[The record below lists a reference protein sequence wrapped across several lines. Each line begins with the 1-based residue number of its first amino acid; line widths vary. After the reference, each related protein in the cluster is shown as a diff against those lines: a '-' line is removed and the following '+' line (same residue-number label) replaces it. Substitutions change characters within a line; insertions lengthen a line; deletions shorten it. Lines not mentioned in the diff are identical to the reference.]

1 MDKNTERLLQSV
13 AQLNAGKDMGIRGQ
27 YSNRRD
33 TNEPEIVAV
42 LEAHGLS
49 VERVDKPL
57 DLIVGFSGRTYLC
70 EVKNGPKAKLTKF
83 QQAFFGRWRGHATIL
98 TSVQDAEDF
107 AREVRGGK

>member
-1 MDKNTERLLQSV
+1 
-13 AQLNAGKDMGIRGQ
+13 MGIRGQ
-27 YSNRRD
+27 HKNRRD

-57 DLIVGFSGRTYLC
+57 DLIVGYGARTYLC

-83 QQAFFGRWRGHATIL
+83 QEAFFGRWRGHATVL
-98 TSVQDAEDF
+98 TSVKDAEQF
-107 AREVRGGK
+107 ARSVKGFDL